1 MWRFSIRHISSFT
14 QNCFSSGCKLDQEKR
29 DRRFQE
35 FFQNVTGSLRDLKA
49 RRFRQ
54 QLRAP
59 ISTPWEAR
67 GLNRCKVCERWPG
80 GSGSLEICEVKF
92 FFGGGFQLKM
102 HECLESHRLVV
113 GVEHLVASFP
123 ISSRLVND
131 WTQVPCTSSVLLL
144 LPAGCPVLWGWCAAL
159 TVFIS
164 SADMQDTTALVSL
177 QQQNQFYLSSC
188 SQHQLHCKRD
198 GAGAFCKSSWQ
209 YPSNRVA
216 MPGAGEP
223 GWSQMRP
230 SKFTTCVL
238 NHCRCVDHNMN
249 MSYPVIAIYWDIFL
263 NHFHSLRGHPSGLHL
278 AEHS

>member
-14 QNCFSSGCKLDQEKR
+14 QNWFSSGCKLDQEKR
-29 DRRFQE
+29 DRRSQE

-144 LPAGCPVLWGWCAAL
+144 LPAGCPVLWGWCAA
-159 TVFIS
+159 VFDSFHFVSWHAGYHCTRVSPAAEPVLSIIML
-164 SADMQDTTALVSL
+164 ATPAAL
-177 QQQNQFYLSSC
+177 Q
-188 SQHQLHCKRD
+188 KR
-198 GAGAFCKSSWQ
+198 
-209 YPSNRVA
+209 
-216 MPGAGEP
+216 
-223 GWSQMRP
+223 WSR
-230 SKFTTCVL
+230 S
-238 NHCRCVDHNMN
+238 
-249 MSYPVIAIYWDIFL
+249 FL
-263 NHFHSLRGHPSGLHL
+263 
-278 AEHS
+278 